1 MHPAHHTA
9 RVRRCGS
16 TRAHGHSLSPL
27 AADLAA
33 GELLSCG
40 GGGTFGKQLR
50 PPSFPNIVVRIK
62 IIHEPLES
70 RYRAGRRRHVFAAAA
85 ARGGAGGL

>member
-9 RVRRCGS
+9 RVRGCGS

-27 AADLAA
+27 AA
-33 GELLSCG
+33 GELWWEPS
-40 GGGTFGKQLR
+40 GTFWGNYA
-50 PPSFPNIVVRIK
+50 PPVFQI
-62 IIHEPLES
+62 LWFES
-70 RYRAGRRRHVFAAAA
+70 STNRSKADIERADGRRRHVFAAAA